1 MIVSRKARTAAERT
15 EQPPISLSQIGW
27 FDEGRGEPIL
37 LLHSSGASRRQWARL
52 REPWSDR
59 YRTLGIDLWGY
70 GETPFPTG
78 VDGFRLSDEVALARV
93 LLRRLDQPFHLV
105 GHSYGGA
112 VALRLALESPGLV
125 RSISVHEPVLFHLLR
140 EGDQTRE
147 WDEIKRIS
155 QNVLHHVGHD
165 NLNEAARLFVDYWNG
180 EGAWRSL
187 STAQQART
195 AAAARKAPLD
205 FQALFHESDPLE
217 RYQTLAGK
225 VLVTVGETTRAPAA
239 KVSELLGLAF
249 GPDSLQVLPRV
260 GHMAPITDPELLRPL
275 IEKRLANS

>member
-1 MIVSRKARTAAERT
+1 VIVSRKARTAAERT
-15 EQPPISLSQIGW
+15 EQPLISLSQIGW
-27 FDEGRGEPIL
+27 FDEGGGEPIL

-70 GETPFPTG
+70 GETPLPTRA
-78 VDGFRLSDEVALARV
+78 DGFRLSDEVALARV

-112 VALRLALESPGLV
+112 VALRLALESPDLV

-140 EGDQTRE
+140 KGNQTRE
-147 WDEIKRIS
+147 WDEIRRIS
-155 QNVLHHVGHD
+155 QNVLHHVEHD

-187 STAQQART
+187 STTQQVRT
-195 AAAARKAPLD
+195 AAAARKTPLD